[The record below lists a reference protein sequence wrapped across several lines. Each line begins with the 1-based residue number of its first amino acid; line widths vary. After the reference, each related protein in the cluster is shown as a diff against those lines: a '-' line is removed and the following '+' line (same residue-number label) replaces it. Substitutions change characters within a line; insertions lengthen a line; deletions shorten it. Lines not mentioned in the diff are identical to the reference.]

1 MKLQQLRYMLQVVR
15 HDFNVSATARRLG
28 TSQPGISKQI
38 AALETDL
45 GVRVFQRQGR
55 QITGLTPAGRDIL
68 PRVQRIIQEAEN
80 IASVAAEHGGTESGS
95 LSIATTHTQAR
106 YTLPD
111 VIERFREQYPEVSF
125 HMKLGAPLQIAEM
138 AMSREVD
145 LVIATEAPHFFEGMV
160 MMPCYR
166 WGRSLIVPQGH
177 ELASRDQLTIGELA
191 TYPIVTYSFG
201 FSVGSPLHTSY
212 AAAGLEPRLALTATD
227 TDVIKT
233 YVRRGLG
240 VGIIAS
246 MAYEA
251 EKDGDLVH
259 IDGSNLF
266 SFSTTYI
273 GCVRGAELREFGF
286 EFIRWF
292 APHLTRE
299 VVGSFRDAASDRER
313 EGIIRELDLPKR

>member
-1 MKLQQLRYMLQVVR
+1 MKLQQLKYMLQVVR
-15 HDFNVSATARRLG
+15 HDFNVSATARHLD

-38 AALETDL
+38 AALEAGL

-68 PRVQRIIQEAEN
+68 PRVQRILQEAEN
-80 IASVAAEHGGTESGS
+80 IESVAAEHGGANTGS

-111 VIERFREQYPEVSF
+111 VVERFREEFPEVSF

-145 LVIATEAPHFFEGMV
+145 LVIATEAPHFFQGMV

-166 WGRSLIVPQGH
+166 WGRSLIVPKGH
-177 ELASRDQLTIGELA
+177 ALASRDQLSVPELA
-191 TYPIVTYSFG
+191 NHPIVTYSFG
-201 FSVGSPLHTSY
+201 FSMGSPLHTAFAS
-212 AAAGLEPRLALTATD
+212 AGIEPRLALTATD

-251 EKDGDLVH
+251 EKDSDLVH

-266 SFSTTYI
+266 AFSTTYI
-273 GCVRGAELREFGF
+273 GCVRGAELRDFGF

-292 APHLTRE
+292 APHLKRE
-299 VVGSFRDAASDRER
+299 VVRSFRDAVNDRER
-313 EGIIRELDLPKR
+313 EGIIRELELPRR